1 MAHAIR
7 GIIVGLDQETQTLLT
22 KATQWFSAAI
32 EFKEPSWG
40 FPPNYCQSCQYGSLA
55 LCRWL
60 SLGEHDQ
67 ETLAKAVEHRNNYFI
82 ERPREL
88 YDPRRREKGRSGT
101 FVCRRAG
108 NRKNRFTVPT
118 EIGCAVAITGRVCC
132 HGWLGDLDRDRR

>member
-1 MAHAIR
+1 MSKSFDLDAARCQLMSDTGIARSLAADFEKMKSGGGLWGSARNFVAHAIR

-60 SLGEHDQ
+60 SSGEAD
-67 ETLAKAVEHRNNYFI
+67 EESLAKAVEYRNNYFI
-82 ERPREL
+82 EKPREL
-88 YDPRRREKGRSGT
+88 YDPVS
-101 FVCRRAG
+101 
-108 NRKNRFTVPT
+108 
-118 EIGCAVAITGRVCC
+118 
-132 HGWLGDLDRDRR
+132 LGQL